1 VTSMGNA
8 AVNIVHVVRQ
18 FHPALGGIES
28 VVREL
33 ATAQVAAGHRVRVVT
48 LNRVFKA
55 TQDQVLPARGI
66 IDGAEVIRLPF
77 FGSTRYPL
85 APSVIKFVKDADVVH
100 VHAIDFF
107 FDYLAW
113 TKFLHRR
120 KLVISTHG
128 GFFHTPYAARLK
140 RMYFLTIT
148 RFSLAMYDLVAAV
161 SVADRELFGRIR
173 RRDIVCIENGVNLS
187 KFLNAS
193 SAAPVK
199 AILALG
205 RLSSNKRLDRLLSFL
220 AALRRRDSQW
230 RLTIAGRLWNVEVD
244 DLMMLAKTHQI
255 RDAVE
260 IIVGPDDDKVREL
273 MGCCSVMASA
283 SEYEGFGVAAVEAMS
298 AGLFP
303 LVSDIPA
310 FRRLVTRVGTGMLV
324 DFSDVE
330 AAADKFI
337 GKWRDIESDYLRYR
351 RQSIDAASEFDWRQ
365 VSQEYVELYE
375 YFCGTKTRNIL
386 GVAISVGTAAE
397 TARLLDARFEH
408 NSSTIVA
415 FANSHLLNV
424 ASRDED
430 FRAILGNS
438 IVLNDGVGTDIASR
452 ILFGSAFPENLNGTD
467 FIPHYLQ
474 NTRHRF
480 RVFLLGGRPGV
491 AERVMRHFS
500 GRYPQHQIVGCH
512 HGYLER
518 EGAAEVNAMIQASRA
533 DVVLVAMGNPLQ
545 ERWLAENLRSTGARL
560 GFAVGALFDFASGN
574 AHRAPAWMRS
584 ARIEWL
590 YRLIQEP
597 RRLCGRYLVGNPL
610 FVLRVFGQ
618 RVSGA
623 RRDTVVVTPQ

>member
-1 VTSMGNA
+1 MAPTGNVA
-8 AVNIVHVVRQ
+8 MNIVHVVRQ

-33 ATAQVAAGHRVRVVT
+33 ASAQVAAGHRVRVVT

-55 TQDQVLPARGI
+55 TLDQVLPARGVV
-66 IDGAEVIRLPF
+66 DGAEVIRLPF

-113 TKFLHRR
+113 TKLLHRR

-140 RMYFLTIT
+140 RLYFLTIT

-173 RRDIVCIENGVNLS
+173 RRDIVCIENGVNVS

-193 SAAPVK
+193 SATPVK

-205 RLSSNKRLDRLLSFL
+205 RLSSNKRLDRLLTFL
-220 AALRRRDSQW
+220 AALRRRDPQW
-230 RLTIAGRLWNVEVD
+230 KLTIAGRPWNVEVD
-244 DLMMLAKTHQI
+244 DLVTIAQMHRI
-255 RDAVE
+255 SDAVE
-260 IIVGPDDDKVREL
+260 IIVGPDDDKVRQL
-273 MGCCSVMASA
+273 MGRCSVMASA

-397 TARLLDARFEH
+397 TVRLLDARFEH
-408 NSSTIVA
+408 NSSTVVA

-424 ASRDED
+424 ASKDED

-474 NTRHRF
+474 NTRHRY
-480 RVFLLGGRPGV
+480 RVFLLGGHPGV
-491 AERVMRHFS
+491 AERVKRHFS

-512 HGYLER
+512 HGYLGKED
-518 EGAAEVNAMIQASRA
+518 EADVNATIQASHA

-584 ARIEWL
+584 ARLEWV

-610 FVLRVFGQ
+610 FVLRVLGQ
-618 RVSGA
+618 RVSGP
-623 RRDTVVVTPQ
+623 RRDTVVVTLQ

>member
-1 VTSMGNA
+1 M
-8 AVNIVHVVRQ
+8 NIVHVVRQ

-33 ATAQVAAGHRVRVVT
+33 ASAQVAAGHRVRVVT

-55 TQDQVLPARGI
+55 TQDQVLPARGVV
-66 IDGAEVIRLPF
+66 DGAEVIRLPF

-140 RMYFLTIT
+140 RLYFLTIT
-148 RFSLAMYDLVAAV
+148 RFSLAIYDLVAAV

-173 RRDIVCIENGVNLS
+173 RRDIVCIENGVNVS

-220 AALRRRDSQW
+220 AALRRRDPQW
-230 RLTIAGRLWNVEVD
+230 KLTIAGRPWNVEVD

-260 IIVGPDDDKVREL
+260 IIVGPDDDKVRQL
-273 MGCCSVMASA
+273 MGRCSVMASA

-351 RQSIDAASEFDWRQ
+351 RRSTDAASEFDWRQ

-375 YFCGTKTRNIL
+375 YVCGTKTRTIL

-397 TARLLDARFEH
+397 TVRLLDARLEH

-424 ASRDED
+424 ASKDED
-430 FRAILGNS
+430 FRAILSNS

-474 NTRHRF
+474 NTRHRY
-480 RVFLLGGRPGV
+480 RVFLLGSRPGV
-491 AERVMRHFS
+491 AERAKRHFA
-500 GRYPQHQIVGCH
+500 GRHPQHRIVGCY
-512 HGYLER
+512 HGYFGNE
-518 EGAAEVNAMIQASRA
+518 EAAEVAAMIRASHA
-533 DVVLVAMGNPLQ
+533 DVVLVAMGNPRQ
-545 ERWLAENLRSTGARL
+545 ERWLAENLGSTGARL

-584 ARIEWL
+584 ARLEWL
-590 YRLIQEP
+590 YRLILEP
-597 RRLCGRYLVGNPL
+597 RRLCGRYLVGNPA
-610 FVLRVFGQ
+610 FVLRVLSQ
-618 RVSGA
+618 RISGE
-623 RRDTVVVTPQ
+623 

>member
-1 VTSMGNA
+1 MGNA
-8 AVNIVHVVRQ
+8 AMNIVHVVRQ

-33 ATAQVAAGHRVRVVT
+33 ATVQVAGGHRVRVVT

-66 IDGAEVIRLPF
+66 VDGAEVIRLPF

-128 GFFHTPYAARLK
+128 GFFHTSYAARLK
-140 RMYFLTIT
+140 RLYFFTIT
-148 RFSLAMYDLVAAV
+148 RFSLALYDFVAAV
-161 SVADRELFGRIR
+161 SVADWELFARIR
-173 RRDIVCIENGVNLS
+173 RRNIVCIENGVNVS

-193 SAAPVK
+193 SATPVK

-220 AALRRRDSQW
+220 AALRRRDPQW
-230 RLTIAGRLWNVEVD
+230 TLIIAGRPWNVEVD

-260 IIVGPDDDKVREL
+260 IIVGPDDDKVRQL
-273 MGCCSVMASA
+273 MGRCSVMASA

-310 FRRLVTRVGTGMLV
+310 FRRLVKRVDTGMLV

-330 AAADKFI
+330 VAADKFI

-351 RQSIDAASEFDWRQ
+351 RRSTEAASEFDWRQ
-365 VSQEYVELYE
+365 VSQEYVQLYE
-375 YFCGTKTRNIL
+375 YICGTKTRTIL

-397 TARLLDARFEH
+397 TVKLLDDRFEH

-430 FRAILGNS
+430 FRAILGDS

-474 NTRHRF
+474 NTRHRY
-480 RVFLLGGRPGV
+480 RIFLLGGRPGV
-491 AERVMRHFS
+491 AERVKRYFS

-512 HGYLER
+512 HGYFGKED
-518 EGAAEVNAMIQASRA
+518 AAEVNLIIQASRA

-545 ERWLAENLRSTGARL
+545 ERWLAENLGSTGARL

-584 ARIEWL
+584 VRIEWV

-597 RRLCGRYLVGNPL
+597 GRLCVRYLVGNPL
-610 FVLRVFGQ
+610 FVLRVLGQ

-623 RRDTVVVTPQ
+623 RRDTAVVTLP

>member
-1 VTSMGNA
+1 
-8 AVNIVHVVRQ
+8 
-18 FHPALGGIES
+18 
-28 VVREL
+28 
-33 ATAQVAAGHRVRVVT
+33 
-48 LNRVFKA
+48 
-55 TQDQVLPARGI
+55 
-66 IDGAEVIRLPF
+66 
-77 FGSTRYPL
+77 
-85 APSVIKFVKDADVVH
+85 
-100 VHAIDFF
+100 
-107 FDYLAW
+107 
-113 TKFLHRR
+113 
-120 KLVISTHG
+120 
-128 GFFHTPYAARLK
+128 
-140 RMYFLTIT
+140 
-148 RFSLAMYDLVAAV
+148 
-161 SVADRELFGRIR
+161 
-173 RRDIVCIENGVNLS
+173 
-187 KFLNAS
+187 
-193 SAAPVK
+193 
-199 AILALG
+199 
-205 RLSSNKRLDRLLSFL
+205 
-220 AALRRRDSQW
+220 
-230 RLTIAGRLWNVEVD
+230 
-244 DLMMLAKTHQI
+244 
-255 RDAVE
+255 
-260 IIVGPDDDKVREL
+260 
-273 MGCCSVMASA
+273 
-283 SEYEGFGVAAVEAMS
+283 VEAMS

-351 RQSIDAASEFDWRQ
+351 RQSTDAASEFDWRQ
-365 VSQEYVELYE
+365 VSQEYVDLYE

-397 TARLLDARFEH
+397 TVRLLDTRFEH

-424 ASRDED
+424 ASKDED

-438 IVLNDGVGTDIASR
+438 IVLNDGIGTDIASR

-474 NTRHRF
+474 NTQHRY

-491 AERVMRHFS
+491 AERVKRHFS

-512 HGYLER
+512 HGYLGKED
-518 EGAAEVNAMIQASRA
+518 EAEVNAMIQALRA

-584 ARIEWL
+584 ARLEWV

-610 FVLRVFGQ
+610 FVLRVLGQ
-618 RVSGA
+618 RVSGP
-623 RRDTVVVTPQ
+623 RRDRVVVTLQ